1 VFPSDL
7 IRSPSTR
14 FAISNAWDKYI
25 INKYAPDQQNQ
36 LRPYSLHC
44 SPGNQGALKD
54 IHDRALN
61 GSAVEVDWK
70 YTPDQAGA
78 ASAQPG
84 PAVGASPPGTSSA
97 AVSGDVRHPASQMS
111 AEIRRLID
119 DEATRAT
126 SDCQDGRLRSLY
138 PHPGTTVE

>member
-1 VFPSDL
+1 MRRLNTSLAVTLCLIASASASGLSGAVAGQTSSASQTYYLCQLTVSTSNSINPTQYISPVFPSDL

-70 YTPDQAGA
+70 YTPDHRAGMR
-78 ASAQPG
+78 S
-84 PAVGASPPGTSSA
+84 GT
-97 AVSGDVRHPASQMS
+97 VNG
-111 AEIRRLID
+111 
-119 DEATRAT
+119 
-126 SDCQDGRLRSLY
+126 
-138 PHPGTTVE
+138 